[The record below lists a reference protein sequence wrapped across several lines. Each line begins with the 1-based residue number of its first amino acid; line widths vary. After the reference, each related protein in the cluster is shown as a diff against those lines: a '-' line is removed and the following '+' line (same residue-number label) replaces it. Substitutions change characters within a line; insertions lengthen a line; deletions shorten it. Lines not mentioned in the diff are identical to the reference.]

1 MILREVFMKHLHHH
15 FIPHQ
20 HHGVQSRA
28 HAISPAAL
36 LVYLQ
41 LIAVFAF
48 GFYIIKI
55 AKPAV
60 LGTAT
65 FGATEIITLTNA
77 QRNQNG
83 LPKLVEN
90 KKLDQAAA
98 SKAVDMF
105 ANDYWAHYSPQ
116 GKSPWNFINGAG
128 YKYTY
133 AGENLAR
140 DFDDAN
146 SVVVAWMNSP
156 SHRSNMLDTNFREVG
171 VAVAGGRLGGREGT
185 LVVQMFGANPGSPVA
200 EKVDGRQSTVDSQ
213 PQTNQVAGESN
224 FNPASLGTKFGMA
237 KFVSIGLVGFIF
249 LLFVFEILVSF
260 KMAHLQVQT
269 AVFAHLLV
277 LGFVLAALW
286 YSTAGAIK

>member
-1 MILREVFMKHLHHH
+1 MKHLHHH
-15 FIPHQ
+15 FVPHQ

-28 HAISPAAL
+28 HAISPTAL

-55 AKPAV
+55 AYPNV
-60 LGTAT
+60 LGAVT
-65 FGATEIITLTNA
+65 FSPTEIITLTNI
-77 QRNQNG
+77 QRNKNG

-90 KKLDQAAA
+90 KQLDQAAVA
-98 SKAVDMF
+98 KAADMIAF
-105 ANDYWAHYSPQ
+105 DYWAHYSPQ

-128 YKYTY
+128 YRYTY

-146 SVVVAWMNSP
+146 GVVVAWMNSP
-156 SHRSNMLDTNFREVG
+156 SHRSNMLDRNFREIG
-171 VAVAGGRLGGREGT
+171 VAVADGKLGGREGI
-185 LVVQMFGANPGSPVA
+185 LVVQMFGANPSSPLT
-200 EKVDGRQSTVDSQ
+200 EKIPETSDQRPV
-213 PQTNQVAGESN
+213 TNEQVAGESN
-224 FNPASLGTKFGMA
+224 YRPATLGTKFGVA
-237 KFVSIGLVGFIF
+237 KFVSMGLIGFIF
-249 LLFVFEILVSF
+249 LLFASEVVVSF